1 VPQTSGTAV
10 PPEEATMPFEVTP
23 ELLDSMAD
31 ESERP
36 TLRLPARPPF
46 ADPEDEAIARDQRV
60 NDATVRKRVLVGPD
74 GVARM
79 LDEDELEE
87 ATRPFVPPSVL
98 LGRGNASKAKRKKR

>member
-1 VPQTSGTAV
+1 
-10 PPEEATMPFEVTP
+10 M
-23 ELLDSMAD
+23 
-31 ESERP
+31 
-36 TLRLPARPPF
+36 
-46 ADPEDEAIARDQRV
+46 

-98 LGRGNASKAKRKKR
+98 LGQSNGQGNGNNNGSNGSKSKRKKR